1 MVAEAK
7 RSNVVDQVGPTGPRL
22 LRVDDVADRLAISRS
37 MAWKIVSSGEM
48 RSVRIG
54 RAVRVSTGWSIFCV
68 TVGLLG
74 MLFHAAFD
82 RDVVLRVKVRYYGGL
97 SAVDK

>member
-1 MVAEAK
+1 LVHVASEVK

-54 RAVRVSTGWSIFCV
+54 RAVRVRPSDLESYI
-68 TVGLLG
+68 
-74 MLFHAAFD
+74 ADPA
-82 RDVVLRVKVRYYGGL
+82 RER
-97 SAVDK
+97 